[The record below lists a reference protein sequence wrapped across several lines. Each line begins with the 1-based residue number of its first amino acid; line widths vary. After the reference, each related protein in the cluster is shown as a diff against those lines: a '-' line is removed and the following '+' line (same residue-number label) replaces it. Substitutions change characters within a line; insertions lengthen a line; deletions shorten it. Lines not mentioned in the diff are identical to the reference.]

1 MWLHDLADL
10 KNINLEVLKGEK
22 VAIVGN
28 DKSSMSM
35 LLLSLCN
42 ELEVIQGSL
51 RVGGTV
57 AYFSNQ
63 MYFVEDTVKQNI
75 VLG

>member
-1 MWLHDLADL
+1 MHELADL

-28 DKSSMSM
+28 DKSSTSM